1 MVVERTSANR
11 LSAFD
16 KALKSFK
23 YHEAF
28 DAALINGSPD
38 IVVAV
43 IEELVQRNGLRIAL
57 QGRDQH
63 TLEPVVAFL
72 VRQITAPPF
81 AAVLIGVANLLLD
94 MYAPVLGKSAA
105 IDELFVKLR
114 NTLEA
119 EMRLQ
124 ARTCP
129 RCSRASQLPIPQL
142 RFCASARTISH
153 PRRPALGLAGR
164 VVAANGRDGRAPRR
178 SHAHRRREAAA
189 STGHPPARPRGF
201 RLPARRRCRDGYRK
215 VRVESRGAGTR
226 YRYRDTAGYRT
237 HATGCRDAQAFV
249 DPHRSKT
256 QRESHLS
263 AQSHMLP
270 VLAFHA
276 SHSRLSRLTSHD
288 SRAQ

>member
-1 MVVERTSANR
+1 MVVERASANR
-11 LSAFD
+11 LSSFD

-23 YHEAF
+23 YHEAL

-124 ARTCP
+124 ARACP
-129 RCSRASQLPIPQL
+129 RLRAHRSR
-142 RFCASARTISH
+142 
-153 PRRPALGLAGR
+153 PRLSPRLSVSLHAPHLTRADTLGLAGR
-164 VVAANGRDGRAPRR
+164 VGAANGRNGRAARR

-189 STGHPPARPRGF
+189 SPGHPPARPRGP
-201 RLPARRRCRDGYRK
+201 RLPARRRGHGGNRK
-215 VRVESRGAGTR
+215 VNNQGTPCVR
-226 YRYRDTAGYRT
+226 
-237 HATGCRDAQAFV
+237 
-249 DPHRSKT
+249 RS
-256 QRESHLS
+256 
-263 AQSHMLP
+263 A
-270 VLAFHA
+270 VV
-276 SHSRLSRLTSHD
+276 D
-288 SRAQ
+288 SRCPPS

>member
-63 TLEPVVAFL
+63 TLEPVIAFL

-124 ARTCP
+124 ARA
-129 RCSRASQLPIPQL
+129 RA
-142 RFCASARTISH
+142 
-153 PRRPALGLAGR
+153 R
-164 VVAANGRDGRAPRR
+164 VVRAHCNCPSR
-178 SHAHRRREAAA
+178 SSASPPLHA
-189 STGHPPARPRGF
+189 PY
-201 RLPARRRCRDGYRK
+201 L
-215 VRVESRGAGTR
+215 TR
-226 YRYRDTAGYRT
+226 
-237 HATGCRDAQAFV
+237 V
-249 DPHRSKT
+249 DPHLGS
-256 QRESHLS
+256 QAELS
-263 AQSHMLP
+263 QLMGAMDVLLAGAMPTVGAKQPLP
-270 VLAFHA
+270 PPPHQPGQEA
-276 SHSRLSRLTSHD
+276 SGSRPAADAVTATGR
-288 SRAQ
+288 